1 MAKIIQFQ
9 KSDWYQLKITLKN
22 VKPAI
27 WRRFV
32 VPADIPLPDL
42 HLIVQTVMG
51 WYNSHLH
58 QFIIDGEFYTEPD
71 EYSIDRC
78 IDYRNIKL
86 NQVITA
92 EKQTFEY
99 EYDFGDG
106 WEHII
111 ELEKVLKEH
120 DQPSPVCLAGKRA
133 CPPED
138 CGGPFGYSDLLE
150 ILSDK
155 EHEEYRETIEWLGN
169 DFDPEYFDIEEINA
183 LLTEDDYGC
192 PVIDDY

>member
-42 HLIVQTVMG
+42 HLIIQTVMG

-58 QFIIDGEFYTEPD
+58 QFIIDDEFYTEPD

-78 IDYRNIKL
+78 IDYRKIKR
-86 NQVITA
+86 
-92 EKQTFEY
+92 
-99 EYDFGDG
+99 
-106 WEHII
+106 
-111 ELEKVLKEH
+111 
-120 DQPSPVCLAGKRA
+120 KR
-133 CPPED
+133 
-138 CGGPFGYSDLLE
+138 
-150 ILSDK
+150 
-155 EHEEYRETIEWLGN
+155 
-169 DFDPEYFDIEEINA
+169 
-183 LLTEDDYGC
+183 
-192 PVIDDY
+192 